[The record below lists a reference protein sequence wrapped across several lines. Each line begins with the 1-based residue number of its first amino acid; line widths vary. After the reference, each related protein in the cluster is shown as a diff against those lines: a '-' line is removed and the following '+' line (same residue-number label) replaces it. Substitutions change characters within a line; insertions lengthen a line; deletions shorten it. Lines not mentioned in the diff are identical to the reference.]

1 MSNPWG
7 SCITGAWGLRAL
19 PKKQICWND
28 TVSFGKFRDVWQTEA
43 PHTIFPFYKEENNY
57 VLSLEVSWASMFQV
71 LVLAKNTVFIHK
83 KNMKIVGEME
93 L

>member
-1 MSNPWG
+1 M
-7 SCITGAWGLRAL
+7 
-19 PKKQICWND
+19 
-28 TVSFGKFRDVWQTEA
+28 FGKQK
-43 PHTIFPFYKEENNY
+43 PHTPFFPFYKEENNY